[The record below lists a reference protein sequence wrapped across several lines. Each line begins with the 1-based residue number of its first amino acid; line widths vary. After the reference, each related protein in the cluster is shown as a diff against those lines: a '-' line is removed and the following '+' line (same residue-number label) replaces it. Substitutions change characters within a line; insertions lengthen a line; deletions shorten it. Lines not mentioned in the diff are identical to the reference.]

1 MTQAENPEHTNRRA
15 TVVVLV
21 TIIVLL
27 IGAGAFLLLRSG
39 STNDTI
45 LQDRQAAV
53 EARGTHVMPFD
64 QASTTHVF
72 AKTPDG
78 GIETVTANNA
88 NDTSQIA
95 LIRMHLEHEAQL
107 FTSGDFSDP
116 AAIHGKNMPGL
127 AELERGANHIDFAY
141 ADAPGGATITYRT
154 ADTGL
159 VAALHTWFDA
169 QLADHGT
176 HAHT

>member
-1 MTQAENPEHTNRRA
+1 MTPSEDQEHTNRRG

-21 TIIVLL
+21 TIVVLL
-27 IGAGAFLLLRSG
+27 VAAGAFLLLRSG
-39 STNDTI
+39 ATNDAD
-45 LQDRQAAV
+45 LQDRQAVV
-53 EARGTHVMPFD
+53 EARGAHVMPFD

-72 AKTPDG
+72 AKTPGG
-78 GIETVTANNA
+78 GIETVTANDA
-88 NDTSQIA
+88 SDASQIA

-127 AELERGANHIDFAY
+127 VALERGANHIDFTY

-154 ADTGL
+154 ADTRL

>member
-1 MTQAENPEHTNRRA
+1 MRRN
-15 TVVVLV
+15 TFL
-21 TIIVLL
+21 
-27 IGAGAFLLLRSG
+27 AGAALAVAAITITACSGG
-39 STNDTI
+39 STDETV

-53 EARGTHVMPFD
+53 EARGAHVMPFD

-78 GIETVTANNA
+78 GIETVTANDA
-88 NDTSQIA
+88 SDTNETA

-127 AELERGANHIDFAY
+127 AALERGASRVDFAY

-154 ADTGL
+154 ADPDL
-159 VAALHTWFDA
+159 VAALHAWFDA
-169 QLADHGT
+169 QVADHGA
-176 HAHT
+176 HAHG